1 MPLQI
6 PPAVGSS
13 GQFVETVIVT
23 SSQQRHVMVIGDG
36 VSTAYGPVTSSAG
49 QLVQVSNPS
58 TTVTVTNAATTAVN
72 TLSSGPVLVLSSGP
86 MTIAGTVIVLS
97 ASSGLVQISGIPTVI
112 AASSAGHQ
120 VGSLT
125 SGIVSPSSNW
135 TVVLSSI
142 PSLSSGTV
150 TLSSAPLVIVA
161 SSGGT
166 IPVTLST
173 VFSLSS
179 VPTVITA
186 SSGFAS
192 VALLVTSTAG
202 YGPVTSSAGQLVSVS
217 SGTIIMS
224 SVQSVTA
231 TAATNP
237 WSSAPGFNMPI
248 VSASSGLVQLTSAPL
263 VIVATSGGVFQ
274 VATTGT
280 LVIVSA
286 SSGLVQALTTG
297 TLIVVSASSGR
308 VQTFASTTDA
318 VAPTFV
324 SATTISKL
332 SSNPAVLQWLYSVV
346 TCSTSGS
353 NYMRLYD
360 ATTSSVVMNTSVKLI
375 LPLAVTSMSTVTGG
389 GFDPVNF
396 LPPGM
401 SFTSG
406 ISFDCVA
413 ISTSTAAVVTANVF
427 VTAMRV

>member
-1 MPLQI
+1 MAHVEV
-6 PPAVGSS
+6 PPPVGSS
-13 GQFVETVIVT
+13 GQHVDALIINAAT
-23 SSQQRHVMVIGDG
+23 SELRQVYAIGSA
-36 VSTAYGPVTSSAG
+36 VSSAIFAPVTSSG
-49 QLVQVSNPS
+49 GLLITVNNP
-58 TTVTVTNAATTAVN
+58 TTAVTFTNAATTAVN
-72 TLSSGPVLVLSSGP
+72 TLSSGPILVLSSGP
-86 MTIAGTVIVLS
+86 MTISGTVTVLS
-97 ASSGLVQISGIPTVI
+97 ASSGLVQISGTPLVNIVGTSSGVAVVTTSGGLSVNVTNPTTAVTITNTIRSLSSGTVTLSSNPTVI
-112 AASSAGHQ
+112 TASSGFASVALQVISTAGFAPVTSSAGLL
-120 VGSLT
+120 VAVS
-125 SGIVSPSSNW
+125 SGTFTLSSNP

-142 PSLSSGTV
+142 PSLTSGTV

-173 VFSLSS
+173 VVSLSS
-179 VPTVITA
+179 VPT
-186 SSGFAS
+186 
-192 VALLVTSTAG
+192 
-202 YGPVTSSAGQLVSVS
+202 
-217 SGTIIMS
+217 
-224 SVQSVTA
+224 VTA

-248 VSASSGLVQLTSAPL
+248 VSASSGLVQLSSQIT
-263 VIVATSGGVFQ
+263 

-280 LVIVSA
+280 LIIVN
-286 SSGLVQALTTG
+286 
-297 TLIVVSASSGR
+297 ASSGR
-308 VQTFASTTDA
+308 VQAFASTTDA

-332 SSNPAVLQWLYSVV
+332 SSNPAVLQWLYTVI
-346 TCSTSGS
+346 TCSTVGS
-353 NYMRLYD
+353 NYLRIYD

-375 LPLAVTSMSTVTGG
+375 LPLAVTSLSSVTGG

-406 ISFDCVA
+406 ISFDCVS